1 MDTDWRLESV
11 APISTRTRCIIP
23 PHAYLWLNAS
33 IPSEPL
39 AMKYVHLYLIAV
51 LSAGMT
57 PATAYAQ
64 LPEQQPRGFLAGRY
78 DLQALGGIIVP
89 QQEWHPYPTAN
100 EPQGWQ
106 AVPEAVRRAHIALG
120 EAALGAAWKPLPATV
135 FLEYVRTGNRSN
147 FEQLSFD
154 RRRQLAHL
162 VLAEAMEGK
171 GRFVDDIVNGIW
183 AICEETYWGVP
194 AHVGLQR
201 AGSGLPDVSEPTV
214 DLFAAETGSL
224 LAWTLYLVGDRL
236 DEVSPLIRERIQTE
250 VDRRILTPN
259 LERDDFWWMGFGS
272 GQINNWNPWIN
283 SNWLTTVL
291 LLEHDDERRLEGIHK
306 IMRSLDRFIDS
317 YPEDGGCDEGPGYWS
332 RAAGSLFDALD
343 LLESASNGVI
353 DIFDEPLIRK
363 MGQYIY
369 RSYISGRYFIN
380 FADAAARITV
390 EPALVFRY
398 GRRIDDAQMMGFAAF
413 AARNQRWGEGAI
425 PGSFGHLARQL
436 PALFVLEEL
445 LATPPAEPLLGEF
458 WLPDIQVMGARSTAG
473 SSAGLYVAAKGGH
486 NDESHNHNDVGN
498 FIVYSDGRPVLIDV
512 GAGEYTAKT
521 FSSDRYTIWNMQS
534 AYHNVPTINGV
545 LQRDGRQFAARDVHF
560 TADDRHASLTL
571 DIAGAYPEEA
581 AVQSWVRR
589 VTLNRGRS
597 VELHERYRLAALRR
611 PFTLNLMTPLQPALA
626 EPGLITLPLLEDGS
640 PAAANTISIEYDEQ
654 RFAVTF
660 EPIAL
665 EDARMRSGWGERLT
679 RIVLTS
685 KQTRL
690 SDAFTITVRP

>member
-1 MDTDWRLESV
+1 
-11 APISTRTRCIIP
+11 
-23 PHAYLWLNAS
+23 
-33 IPSEPL
+33 
-39 AMKYVHLYLIAV
+39 MKYVHLYLIAG
-51 LSAGMT
+51 LLAGMM

-64 LPEQQPRGFLAGRY
+64 RVEGQPRALLAGRY
-78 DLQALGGIIVP
+78 DLQALRDIIMSR
-89 QQEWHPYPTAN
+89 QAWHPYPTAN
-100 EPQGWQ
+100 EPDAWQ
-106 AVPEAVRRAHIALG
+106 AVPEAVRRAHISQG
-120 EAALGAAWKPLPATV
+120 EAALGAEWKPLPATV

-147 FEQLSFD
+147 FQRLSFD

-162 VLAEAMEGK
+162 VVAEAMEGQ
-171 GRFVDDIVNGIW
+171 GRFVDDLVNGIW
-183 AICEETYWGVP
+183 AISEETYWGVP
-194 AHVGLQR
+194 AHVSLQR

-224 LAWTLYLVGDRL
+224 MAWTLYLVGDRL
-236 DEVSPLIRERIQTE
+236 DEVSPLIRERIQAE

-272 GQINNWNPWIN
+272 GRVNNWNPWVN
-283 SNWLTTVL
+283 SNWLTMVL
-291 LLEHDDERRLEGIHK
+291 LLERDEERRLKAIHK

-343 LLESASNGVI
+343 LLESASSGAI
-353 DIFDEPLIRK
+353 DIYGEPLIRR
-363 MGQYIY
+363 MGHYIY
-369 RSYISGRYFIN
+369 RSYIRDRYFIN
-380 FADAAARITV
+380 FADAAARITI

-398 GRRIDDAQMMGFAAF
+398 GQRIDDPQMMGFAAF
-413 AARNQRWGEGAI
+413 AARNQRWGESAI
-425 PGSFGHLARQL
+425 PGSFGHLGRQL
-436 PALFVLEEL
+436 PGLFVLEEL
-445 LATPPAEPLLGEF
+445 LATPPVEPLLGEF
-458 WLPDIQVMGARSTAG
+458 WLPDIQVMSARSVAG

-486 NDESHNHNDVGN
+486 NDESHNHNDIGN
-498 FIVYSDGRPVLIDV
+498 FIVYTDGRPVLIDV

-521 FSSDRYTIWNMQS
+521 FSPDRYTIWNMQS

-545 LQRDGRQFAARDVHF
+545 MQENGRQWAARDVHF
-560 TADDRHASLTL
+560 SADGKQASLTL

-597 VELHERYRLAALRR
+597 VEIQERYSLAAFRR
-611 PFTLNLMTPLQPALA
+611 PFTLILMTPLQPALP
-626 EPGLITLPLLEDGS
+626 EPGRITLPLPEDEGAS
-640 PAAANTISIEYDEQ
+640 PTATTTISIEYDAQ
-654 RFAVTF
+654 RFDVTL

-665 EDARMRSGWGERLT
+665 EDTRLRSGWGDQLT

-690 SDAFTITVRP
+690 SDAFTVTIRP